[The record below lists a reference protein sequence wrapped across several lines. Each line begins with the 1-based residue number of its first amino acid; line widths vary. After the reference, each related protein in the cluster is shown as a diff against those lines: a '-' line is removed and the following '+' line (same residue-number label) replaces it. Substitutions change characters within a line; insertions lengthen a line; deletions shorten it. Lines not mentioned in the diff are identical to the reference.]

1 MIGLIM
7 QAVGAAAS
15 MASQIVPDKN
25 YVKKTSTYTPNSYS
39 FQNAGLYNN
48 AVGDIGEVDT
58 YKNISEQSNLS
69 KGLAGLGSAL
79 NVMGSFAPKGS
90 KDKSV
95 NATTSQTVDTIKPNN
110 IGTDLISNA
119 SFNSMPNL
127 FDNIWY
133 PNELKYK

>member
-79 NVMGSFAPKGS
+79 NIIGSFAGTKSNIKSGMENAPKS
-90 KDKSV
+90 DMKH
-95 NATTSQTVDTIKPNN
+95 
-110 IGTDLISNA
+110 
-119 SFNSMPNL
+119 
-127 FDNIWY
+127 
-133 PNELKYK
+133 